1 MRIITTVVFVTL
13 MVQSVFSQDI
23 EKCREIVKVTTDAI
37 NTKSSVELEKHLA
50 SDFEIANQK
59 GKIAKIVLKQLFTQL
74 GDTVQLY
81 TEVNA
86 ERIEKSLTLIYSIS
100 YSKMG
105 QKNATFVFD
114 EHNKLKKLEL
124 FKMEVKT
131 MDKSER
137 EISKPKKEVITIP
150 FIMIGNL
157 IAVDVMVNNE
167 KKIFLF
173 DSGSPSVILNSKY
186 IQTNDTVNKKTIS
199 SSKGVGGSIS
209 GMDIENIEKLEFG
222 NIIMENQ
229 DVLTLDISHLENS
242 LETNIEIY
250 GLIGYE
256 LIKDY
261 DLLFDYEK
269 KELTLINPDFF
280 PQYKNNELS
289 DYKLTIVPFELSS
302 HIPVIKARIGNK
314 DYSFGID
321 CGAETNLMDKELLAP
336 MLTHLKHIEKDTL
349 SGAGKSCIEVT
360 KGLIKKVY
368 IEKKRFKNV
377 STLFNDM
384 SHLNNGY
391 KLKLDGLMGYELL
404 SKQKTIIS
412 YKRKEMILIE

>member
-1 MRIITTVVFVTL
+1 MRVITTVVFITL

-23 EKCREIVKVTTDAI
+23 EKCREVVKITTEAI
-37 NTKSSVELEKHLA
+37 NAKSTVELEKYLA
-50 SDFEIANQK
+50 SDFEIASQK
-59 GKIAKIVLKQLFTQL
+59 GDIAKMVLNQLFAQL

-86 ERIEKSLTLIYSIS
+86 EIIENSLTLTYSIN
-100 YSKMG
+100 YKKME
-105 QKNATFVFD
+105 QKDATFVFD
-114 EHNKLKKLEL
+114 EHNKLKELEL

-131 MDKSER
+131 MDKSKR
-137 EISKPKKEVITIP
+137 EISKPKKEAITIP

-157 IAVDVMVNNE
+157 IAVDVMLNNE
-167 KKIFLF
+167 KRVFLF

-209 GMDIENIEKLEFG
+209 GMDIEEIEKLEFG
-222 NIIMENQ
+222 GIIMGNQ
-229 DVLTLDISHLENS
+229 DVLTLDISHLEKS

-280 PQYKNNELS
+280 AQYKNNKLS
-289 DYKLTIVPFELSS
+289 DYKLTIIPFELSS
-302 HIPVIKARIGNK
+302 HIPVIKARIGK
-314 DYSFGID
+314 EDYSFGID
-321 CGAETNLMDKELLAP
+321 CGAETNLMDKELYAP

-349 SGAGKSCIEVT
+349 FGADKNRIEVT

-377 STLFNDM
+377 STLFNDI

-391 KLKLDGLMGYELL
+391 KLKLDGIMGYELL

-412 YKRKEMILIE
+412 YKRKEMILLE